1 MTYIYLSILLL
12 PLSTQA
18 TPLHLTARKDPI
30 PTVANIANEYGHNP
44 CASPTDEAQSWLC
57 EHPEISTAPVDTAT
71 VIQGNYG
78 TVNPDTASSSSAT
91 ASEVDGG
98 PSEPVQPST
107 STSDIAAVAT
117 WYSLP
122 NGGSS
127 AATRTVGVQPT
138 QPTTP
143 VSSVP
148 VAPTES
154 TYLSTSVIEDG
165 YTITSSQPSEGT
177 ISSEPSSTIAEPS
190 SAAAQST
197 SSTLSSNS
205 TTSPPSE
212 CGCGYTLSENFNSA
226 YYPKAKIIDFST
238 IADGTDV
245 TSLGFSTSNGDK
257 IGASS
262 TVDPS
267 SICVASSENVYISG
281 GVLNIKVPAGQM
293 TGGEIVFVEAVTG
306 GVFSMEAKIDK
317 TEGTCQSLFTY
328 TKTEG
333 TADELDMEMLGKNI
347 FKPDDNGDTGIGLSN
362 YAPDG
367 SKDGEHADYTS
378 DPTADFNR
386 YTIGWFSDS
395 NKFYYNDQQLKGP
408 EPHLPVNPS
417 SIIINNWSNGDPTFT
432 AGPPAQDNIL
442 QIRKIEYY
450 YQTEDHSIYPAMASG
465 CSVDSA
471 CQVK

>member
-1 MTYIYLSILLL
+1 MTYIHLFILFL
-12 PLSTQA
+12 PLSTHA
-18 TPLHLTARKDPI
+18 TPLHLTARQDPV

-44 CASPTDEAQSWLC
+44 CASPTDVAQSWLC
-57 EHPEISTAPVDTAT
+57 EHPEIATAPVDSAT
-71 VIQGNYG
+71 IIPGNYG
-78 TVNPDTASSSSAT
+78 TVNPNTVSSSA
-91 ASEVDGG
+91 ASAPVTYDG
-98 PSEPVQPST
+98 PSEPVEPT
-107 STSDIAAVAT
+107 TFISDIASVAT
-117 WYSLP
+117 SYSSP
-122 NGGSS
+122 DAGSS

-138 QPTTP
+138 QSTTP

-148 VAPTES
+148 IAPTEVP
-154 TYLSTSVIEDG
+154 YLSSSVVEDG
-165 YTITSSQPSEGT
+165 YTVTSSHPSQNT
-177 ISSEPSSTIAEPS
+177 IPNEPSSTIAEPS
-190 SAAAQST
+190 SPATQST
-197 SSTLSSNS
+197 SSTSNSNS
-205 TTSPPSE
+205 TTSSPSE
-212 CGCGYTLSENFNSA
+212 CGCGYSFSENFNSA

-245 TSLGFSTSNGDK
+245 TNLGFSVSNGDK

-262 TVDPS
+262 MTDHS
-267 SICVASSENVYISG
+267 MICVGSSENVYIAG
-281 GVLNIKVPAGQM
+281 GVLNIKVPAGQLK
-293 TGGEIVFVEAVTG
+293 GGEIVFEEAVTG

-317 TEGTCQSLFTY
+317 TEGTCQSLFAY
-328 TKTEG
+328 TRTEG

-417 SIIINNWSNGDPTFT
+417 SIIINNWSNGVPTFT
-432 AGPPAQDNIL
+432 AGPPAEDNTL

-450 YQTEDHSIYPAMASG
+450 YQTEDHSMYPALASG

-471 CQVK
+471 CQVV